1 MATLMAGTCITAT
14 DRLVRLDSQQLYE
27 RITTP
32 KPAIEA
38 LLRQLR
44 TVKMLDA
51 KRYDALKRQLPYV
64 VCGSFNPQYRKVEN
78 FAYTDC
84 FFIDIDNLMAHGT
97 TPGAVK
103 ARLQADERVHMCF
116 TSPGGDGVKA
126 LFLLKDKC
134 YDAGLYSL
142 FYKRFAASLA
152 AQLGLDG
159 AVDTRTSD
167 AARACFVSADR
178 EAWFNPSAQPVD
190 MGAVIDTGSSQA
202 LADLQRECRQREAEA
217 AKAQPQQ
224 PASPSADP
232 DAEVMGRI
240 KAVLGAIKP
249 RVADAR
255 PVYVPEEI
263 ERVMQGLRA
272 AIADIGIEL
281 ADERNIQYGKK
292 LVMKSST
299 RTAEL
304 NLFYGRKGFSVVE
317 SPRRGT
323 SPELNALM
331 HRLVKSYLDGQLQPV
346 A

>member
-27 RITTP
+27 RIIHP
-32 KPAIEA
+32 KPATEA

-64 VCGSFNPQYRKVEN
+64 VCGSFNPQYRKLDN

-84 FFIDIDNLMAHGT
+84 FFIDIDNLIAHGT
-97 TPGAVK
+97 TAEAVK
-103 ARLQADERVHMCF
+103 GRLKADGRVHLCF

-126 LFLLKDKC
+126 LFLLKDRC
-134 YDAGLYSL
+134 YDAGVYSL
-142 FYKRFAASLA
+142 FYKRFATVLA

-159 AVDTRTSD
+159 AIDTRTSD
-167 AARACFVSADR
+167 AARACFVSADHD
-178 EAWFNPSAQPVD
+178 AWFNPLAQSVD
-190 MGAVIDTGSSQA
+190 MGAVIDTGSTQA
-202 LADLQRECRQREAEA
+202 LADLQHECRQREAGA
-217 AKAQPQQ
+217 TKAQPQQ
-224 PASPSADP
+224 PAAPSADP

-240 KAVLGAIKP
+240 KAVLGSVKP
-249 RVADAR
+249 KAAER
-255 PVYVPEEI
+255 PVYVPEEV
-263 ERVMQGLRA
+263 EQVMQGLRT

-281 ADERNIQYGKK
+281 AGERDIQYGKK

-331 HRLVKSYLDGQLQPV
+331 RRFVKNYLDGQLV
-346 A
+346 TMA

>member
-1 MATLMAGTCITAT
+1 MATLMAGTCITAS
-14 DRLVRLDSQQLYE
+14 DRLVGLNSQQLYE
-27 RITTP
+27 RIVHP
-32 KPAIEA
+32 KPATEA

-64 VCGSFNPQYRKVEN
+64 VCGSFNPQYRKVDN

-97 TPGAVK
+97 TADAVK
-103 ARLQADERVHMCF
+103 SRLRADERVHLCF

-142 FYKRFAASLA
+142 FYKRFATMLA
-152 AQLGLDG
+152 AQLGLEG

-167 AARACFVSADR
+167 AARACFVSADP

-190 MGAVIDTGSSQA
+190 MGAVIDTGSTQA
-202 LADLQRECRQREAEA
+202 LADVQRECRRHEAEA
-217 AKAQPQQ
+217 AKAAPR
-224 PASPSADP
+224 PASAPADP
-232 DAEVMGRI
+232 DAAVMSRI

-249 RVADAR
+249 KAADER
-255 PVYVPEEI
+255 PVYVPEEV
-263 ERVMQGLRA
+263 EQAMQGLRA
-272 AIADIGIEL
+272 AIADIGIDL
-281 ADERNIQYGKK
+281 AGERDIQYGKK

-331 HRLVKSYLDGQLQPV
+331 RRFVKNYLDGQLATV
-346 A
+346 D

>member
-1 MATLMAGTCITAT
+1 MAGTCITAS
-14 DRLVRLDSQQLYE
+14 DRLVGLNSQQLYE
-27 RITTP
+27 RIVHP
-32 KPAIEA
+32 KPATEA

-64 VCGSFNPQYRKVEN
+64 VCGSFNPQYRKVDN

-97 TPGAVK
+97 TPEAVK
-103 ARLQADERVHMCF
+103 SRLRADDRVHLCF

-126 LFLLKDKC
+126 LFMLKNRC
-134 YDAGLYSL
+134 YDAGVYSL
-142 FYKRFAASLA
+142 FYKRFATMLA
-152 AQLGLDG
+152 AQLRLDG

-167 AARACFVSADR
+167 AARACFVSADP
-178 EAWFNPSAQPVD
+178 EAWINPSAQPVD
-190 MGAVIDTGSSQA
+190 MGAVIDTGSTQA
-202 LADLQRECRQREAEA
+202 LADLQRECSWQEAEA
-217 AKAQPQQ
+217 AKQPQQ
-224 PASPSADP
+224 PAAASAADP
-232 DAEVMGRI
+232 DAAVMSRI

-249 RVADAR
+249 KVADER

-263 ERVMQGLRA
+263 EKVMQGLRA

-281 ADERNIQYGKK
+281 AGERDIQYGKK

-331 HRLVKSYLDGQLQPV
+331 HRLVKSYLDGQLVTV